1 MRVSSFILVFAT
13 LSFLALPSFAEPYFA
28 VREGMR
34 CSSCHTNRNGG
45 GKRTDLMSAHARE
58 LLHYP
63 DFLGRFSNPGNYFN
77 GEINQYVSVGGDLR
91 TSATLVFQDKGI
103 NGSVHNDKAFRWR
116 LNQTRLDVTQALL
129 YGEIRLIPE
138 YLSVYI
144 DQRFQSTTD
153 TREAFVLFK
162 GLPWNGYVKGGRFF
176 LPYGLQLQDDEA
188 FIRGGRSYGS
198 SSAHTGFSF
207 DLQEAGGEI
216 GFEPGPFSAVV
227 AVTDGTPGDNN
238 VRVSGTAF
246 TLLDDLPVLGAI
258 LIGGSFSYVGTPGGD
273 TRLLGVFAGTNLG
286 PVTLL
291 AEADFR
297 GDKAPGTQGRHAGQ
311 FMSYVEANY
320 LLFRW
325 MNLKLAFDYA
335 DSDGRIVRTVDG
347 QSVLDLANDNESRFS
362 IGLEP
367 FLNRFVQP
375 RIFYRVN
382 NGVKSNPTHNQN
394 TLLLEA
400 HVFF

>member
-227 AVTDGTPGDNN
+227 AVTDGTPGYFSALRRIRPWMRVARARSSSVDPFPMWGRQGETRGCSVCSPGRIS
-238 VRVSGTAF
+238 VRSLSWPRQIFAATRHPVRRAGMPVSSCRTSKR
-246 TLLDDLPVLGAI
+246 TI
-258 LIGGSFSYVGTPGGD
+258 CC
-273 TRLLGVFAGTNLG
+273 FAG
-286 PVTLL
+286 
-291 AEADFR
+291 
-297 GDKAPGTQGRHAGQ
+297 
-311 FMSYVEANY
+311 
-320 LLFRW
+320 
-325 MNLKLAFDYA
+325 
-335 DSDGRIVRTVDG
+335 
-347 QSVLDLANDNESRFS
+347 
-362 IGLEP
+362 
-367 FLNRFVQP
+367 
-375 RIFYRVN
+375 
-382 NGVKSNPTHNQN
+382 
-394 TLLLEA
+394 
-400 HVFF
+400 